1 MARKYIL
8 TWDTFSDHLRST
20 FIDLHREERLW
31 DVTLVSEDGVQFRAH
46 KIVLR
51 AGSGVLD
58 RSVDTETRR
67 FVTRGIHSQELQSV
81 LQFLYLGQAAIK
93 EDRIE
98 EFLKVSRDLEIKE
111 LVDNLEIKRE
121 DLEKE
126 ADKDHVKNIE
136 LVEIK

>member
-20 FIDLHREERLW
+20 FIDLHREEKLW
-31 DVTLVSEDGVQFRAH
+31 DVRLVSEV
-46 KIVLR
+46 VLR
-51 AGSGVLD
+51 AGSAVLG